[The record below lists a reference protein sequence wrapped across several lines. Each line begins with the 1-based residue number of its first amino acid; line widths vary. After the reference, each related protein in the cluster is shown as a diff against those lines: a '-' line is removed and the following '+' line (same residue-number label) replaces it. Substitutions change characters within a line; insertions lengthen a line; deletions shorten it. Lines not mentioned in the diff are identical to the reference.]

1 MLLVVGIVVIVVGI
15 SDIGIAALIARNQA
29 AGAPGG
35 LGTSAEPP
43 AISRILRLTG
53 ALTVAVGVVLAGV
66 GLAT

>member
-15 SDIGIAALIARNQA
+15 SDIAIAALIARNQA
-29 AGAPGG
+29 AGALGG

>member
-1 MLLVVGIVVIVVGI
+1 MLLVIGIVIIAVGL

-35 LGTSAEPP
+35 LGSSAEPP

-53 ALTVAVGVVLAGV
+53 AVTVVIGVVLAAV
-66 GLAT
+66 GLVA